1 MRALQT
7 SQVRWPSYVGHG
19 RSPDFSMFSPICP
32 GRKWIDGQFTQG
44 MLVKKNSEPLPG
56 IRNLYGWSILVSHYY
71 PLLITIIH
79 YILPL
84 YYYPLLIS
92 INHYQSLLIMISHY

>member
-44 MLVKKNSEPLPG
+44 MLVKKKLGTTSWNSE
-56 IRNLYGWSILVSHYY
+56 SIWVVYSCQSLLSIVNHYY
-71 PLLITIIH
+71 PLYTAIIL
-79 YILPL
+79 LP
-84 YYYPLLIS
+84 IA
-92 INHYQSLLIMISHY
+92 NQYQSLPITINHD